1 MSDITPPGGSWDPF
15 MPPPELQAGAI
26 EQRKREEEERDAH
39 AALVRA
45 TFATPAGRQ
54 LLAAWAK
61 ELQAPSYAPGDSFDQ
76 VAHREGRRDFIRQAL
91 RLAQGKEG

>member
-1 MSDITPPGGSWDPF
+1 MSDTTTPGGSWDPF
-15 MPPPELQAGAI
+15 MLPPELQTLALQQRQAE
-26 EQRKREEEERDAH
+26 EQEREAH

-54 LLAAWAK
+54 LLARWRE

-76 VAHREGRRDFIRQAL
+76 VAHREGRKEFIRQLL
-91 RLAQGKEG
+91 RLA